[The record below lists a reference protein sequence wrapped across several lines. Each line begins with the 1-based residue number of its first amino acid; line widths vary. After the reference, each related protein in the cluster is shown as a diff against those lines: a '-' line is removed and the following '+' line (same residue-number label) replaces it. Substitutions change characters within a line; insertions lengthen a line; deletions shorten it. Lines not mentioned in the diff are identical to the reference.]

1 MICNRLV
8 LSGVELGEMYDTL
21 ARTLT
26 EDPITTLNGITA
38 PEVRAELDQ
47 ILRSRVFIQSHRIRR
62 FLQFIVE
69 ESLLGQPHRLKEY
82 PIGLEVFDRREAFD
96 PRVDSIVRV
105 EARRLRNKLEEYYRT
120 DGRDDHVRI
129 LLRKGSYM
137 PVFEHRNFTGG
148 NGHAPR
154 RTVEIAPLSF
164 INPAPNAGQLADEI
178 QRRLAHV
185 LIKEGCL
192 QVIAQPHSAPSASEI
207 NGLSRHVS
215 SADYVIEGSLEFG
228 PNGGFHLIVQL
239 LNSADGSYTWSEA
252 TDFEYPDLRSVAQ
265 LAQSLLRELIAPP
278 DHAVIARRNSEHKEI
293 RDFYLQGRYHWK
305 LATPDSIRNS
315 VACFTSAVDVDA
327 NYAAGWAA
335 LSQALLVSSMFGFLA
350 PQDAGDRMKEA
361 ALKAITLNPLL
372 PEAHVAL
379 GSVLSLLDWNWAAG
393 EQELEKSIQ
402 LDSHDAVG
410 HVAYGIHLACREKF
424 ESALAEVER
433 ALELDPA
440 SLFPNFVLG
449 WLYGV
454 SRRFDEAV
462 SHHMLVSQ
470 LAPDYGLP
478 HFGLGLAYAGKGM
491 YEDAIAHF
499 TNANPLKCRSL
510 LRGQLGHCYAMSGRR
525 EEALQEIGAL
535 NERSPNYVSPV
546 SFAAIYAGLN
556 DQEQAL
562 HHLERALEARDTS
575 LPVNL
580 LNPEFDFLR
589 SESRFQA
596 IRQRLGLL

>member
-1 MICNRLV
+1 
-8 LSGVELGEMYDTL
+8 MYDT
-21 ARTLT
+21 ATRTIIEEPPT
-26 EDPITTLNGITA
+26 TTLNGIA
-38 PEVRAELDQ
+38 ASDVRAELDQ

-105 EARRLRNKLEEYYRT
+105 EARRLRNKLDEYYRT
-120 DGRDDHVRI
+120 EGRDDHVRI

-137 PVFEHRNFTGG
+137 PVFEHRSFTGSG
-148 NGHAPR
+148 GPGPAPR

-192 QVIAQPHSAPSASEI
+192 QVIAQPHSAPFTSEV
-207 NGLSRHVS
+207 NGLSRHVTN
-215 SADYVIEGSLEFG
+215 ADYVIEGSLEFR
-228 PNGGFHLIVQL
+228 PSGFHLIVQL
-239 LNSADGSYTWSEA
+239 FNSADGSYTWSEA
-252 TDFEYPDLRSVAQ
+252 TDFEYPDLRGVAQ
-265 LAQSLLRELIAPP
+265 LAQSLLRELVSPP
-278 DHAVIARRNSEHKEI
+278 DHAVIARRHSEHKEI

-315 VACFTSAVDVDA
+315 VACFTHAVESDA

-335 LSQALLVSSMFGFLA
+335 LSQALLVSSMFGFLT
-350 PQDAGDRMKEA
+350 PQEAGDRMKDA
-361 ALKAITLNPLL
+361 ALKAISLNPLL

-379 GSVLSLLDWNWAAG
+379 GSVLALLDWNWAAG

-402 LDSHDAVG
+402 LDSHDATG
-410 HVAYGIHLACREKF
+410 HVAYGIHLACRELF

-440 SLFPNFVLG
+440 SLFANFVLG

-454 SRRFDEAV
+454 SRRYDEAI
-462 SHHMLVSQ
+462 SQHLLVSQ

-478 HFGLGLAYAGKGM
+478 YFGLGLAYAGKGLFD
-491 YEDAIAHF
+491 DAIAHF
-499 TNANPLKCRSL
+499 TNANPMKCRSL
-510 LRGQLGHCYAMSGRR
+510 LRGQLGYCYARAGRR
-525 EEALQEIGAL
+525 DEALQELGAL
-535 NERSPNYVSPV
+535 NERSPHYVSPM

-556 DQEQAL
+556 DPQQAL
-562 HHLERALEARDTS
+562 HHLERALEVHDTS

-580 LNPEFDFLR
+580 LNPEFDALR
-589 SESRFQA
+589 SEPRFQS
-596 IRQRLGLL
+596 IRQRLGLA

>member
-1 MICNRLV
+1 MTPTAVDPSEEMITV
-8 LSGVELGEMYDTL
+8 
-21 ARTLT
+21 
-26 EDPITTLNGITA
+26 LNGIPA
-38 PEVRAELDQ
+38 AEIRAQLDL
-47 ILRSRVFIQSHRIRR
+47 ILRSRAFIQSHRIRR
-62 FLQFIVE
+62 FLQFVWK

-82 PIGLEVFDRREAFD
+82 LIGLEVFDRREAFD

-120 DGRDDHVRI
+120 EGRDDHVRI

-148 NGHAPR
+148 SGPAPR
-154 RTVEIAPLSF
+154 RTVEIAQLSF
-164 INPAPNAGQLADEI
+164 INPAHNAGQLADEI

-192 QVIAQPHSAPSASEI
+192 QVIAQPHSAPLASEM

-215 SADYVIEGSLEFG
+215 SADYVIEGSLEFS
-228 PNGGFHLIVQL
+228 PDGFHLIVQL
-239 LNSADGSYTWSEA
+239 FNSADGSYTWSEA
-252 TDFEYPDLRSVAQ
+252 TDFEYPDLRGVAQ

-278 DHAVIARRNSEHKEI
+278 DHAVVARRHSEHKEI

-335 LSQALLVSSMFGFLA
+335 LSQSLLVSSMFGFLA

-361 ALKAITLNPLL
+361 ALKAISLNPLL

-379 GSVLSLLDWNWAAG
+379 GSVLALLDRNWAAG
-393 EQELEKSIQ
+393 EQEREKSIQ
-402 LDSHDAVG
+402 LANHDAVG
-410 HVAYGIHLACREKF
+410 HVAYGIPLACREKF
-424 ESALAEVER
+424 ESALTEVER
-433 ALELDPA
+433 ALEVDPA

-462 SHHMLVSQ
+462 SQHMLVSQ

-491 YEDAIAHF
+491 HDDAIAHF

-510 LRGQLGHCYAMSGRR
+510 L
-525 EEALQEIGAL
+525 
-535 NERSPNYVSPV
+535 
-546 SFAAIYAGLN
+546 
-556 DQEQAL
+556 
-562 HHLERALEARDTS
+562 
-575 LPVNL
+575 
-580 LNPEFDFLR
+580 
-589 SESRFQA
+589 
-596 IRQRLGLL
+596 

>member
-1 MICNRLV
+1 MRCNRLV
-8 LSGVELGEMYDTL
+8 LLSVEPGEMYESA
-21 ARTLT
+21 ARTII
-26 EDPITTLNGITA
+26 EEPPTTQNGIA
-38 PEVRAELDQ
+38 ASEVRAQLDQ

-120 DGRDDHVRI
+120 EGRDDHIRI

-137 PVFEHRNFTGG
+137 PIFENGSVAGG
-148 NGHAPR
+148 VAPAPR
-154 RTVEIAPLSF
+154 RTVEIAPLAF
-164 INPAPNAGQLADEI
+164 INPAPNACQFADEI

-192 QVIAQPHSAPSASEI
+192 QVIAQPQPDPFSSET
-207 NGLSRHVS
+207 NGLPRHVS
-215 SADYVIEGSLEFG
+215 NAEYVLEGSLEFQT
-228 PNGGFHLIVQL
+228 NRFHLIVQL
-239 LNSADGSYTWSEA
+239 FSSADGSYTWSEA
-252 TDFEYPDLRSVAQ
+252 TDFEYPDLRGVEQ
-265 LAQSLLRELIAPP
+265 LAQSLLRELVAPP
-278 DHAVIARRNSEHKEI
+278 NQAAVARRHAGHKEI
-293 RDFYLQGRYHWK
+293 RDFYLQGRYYWK

-315 VACFTSAVDVDA
+315 VACFTSAVDFDE

-335 LSQALLVSSMFGFLA
+335 LGQALLVSSMFGFLA
-350 PQDAGDRMKEA
+350 PQETGDRMKEA
-361 ALKAITLNPLL
+361 ALKATALNPLL

-379 GSVLSLLDWNWAAG
+379 GSVLSLLDWSWAAG

-402 LDSHDAVG
+402 LAPHDPTG
-410 HVAYGIHLACREKF
+410 HVAFGIHLACRERF
-424 ESALAEVER
+424 ESAVAEVER

-454 SRRFDEAV
+454 SRRYDEAV
-462 SHHMLVSQ
+462 SQHLLVSQ

-491 YEDAIAHF
+491 FEDAIAHF
-499 TNANPLKCRSL
+499 TNANPLKCHSL
-510 LRGQLGHCYAMSGRR
+510 LRGQLGYCYAMSGRR
-525 EEALQEIGAL
+525 EEALHEIGTL
-535 NERSPNYVSPV
+535 TERSSSHYVSPM
-546 SFAAIYAGLN
+546 SFAAIYAGLG
-556 DQEQAL
+556 DRDQAL
-562 HHLERALEARDTS
+562 QHLERALEARDTS

-580 LNPEFDFLR
+580 LNPEFDNLR
-589 SESRFQA
+589 NEPRFRA
-596 IRQRLGLL
+596 LRQRLGLP

>member
-1 MICNRLV
+1 
-8 LSGVELGEMYDTL
+8 MYDTA
-21 ARTLT
+21 ARTII
-26 EDPITTLNGITA
+26 EDQPTTTLNGIA
-38 PEVRAELDQ
+38 ASDVRAELDQ

-120 DGRDDHVRI
+120 EGRDDHVRI

-137 PVFEHRNFTGG
+137 PVFEHRDFTGQG
-148 NGHAPR
+148 GPGPAPR

-185 LIKEGCL
+185 LIREGCL
-192 QVIAQPHSAPSASEI
+192 QVIAQPHSTAPAIEL
-207 NGLSRHVS
+207 NGLSRHLTN
-215 SADYVIEGSLEFG
+215 ADYVIEGSLEFLPTG
-228 PNGGFHLIVQL
+228 SHLIVQL
-239 LNSADGSYTWSEA
+239 FNSADGSYKWSEA
-252 TDFEYPDLRSVAQ
+252 TNFEYPDLRGVTE
-265 LAQSLLRELIAPP
+265 LAQSLLRELVAPP
-278 DHAVIARRNSEHKEI
+278 DHAVIARRHSEHKEI
-293 RDFYLQGRYHWK
+293 RDFYLQGRYYWK

-315 VACFTSAVDVDA
+315 VACFTSALDFDS

-350 PQDAGDRMKEA
+350 PQEAGDRMKEA
-361 ALKAITLNPLL
+361 ALKAVSLNPLL

-393 EQELEKSIQ
+393 ERELEKSIQ
-402 LDSHDAVG
+402 LDSHDPTG

-440 SLFPNFVLG
+440 SLFPNFILG

-454 SRRFDEAV
+454 SRRYDEAV
-462 SHHMLVSQ
+462 SQHMLVSQ

-478 HFGLGLAYAGKGM
+478 YFGLGLAYAGKGM
-491 YEDAIAHF
+491 FDDAIAHF

-510 LRGQLGHCYAMSGRR
+510 LRGQLGYCYAMAGRR
-525 EEALQEIGAL
+525 EEALQEISAL

-556 DQEQAL
+556 DPERAL

-580 LNPEFDFLR
+580 LNPEFDTLR
-589 SESRFQA
+589 SEPRFQA
-596 IRQRLGLL
+596 IRQRLGLTEPRP

>member
-1 MICNRLV
+1 
-8 LSGVELGEMYDTL
+8 MYDTA
-21 ARTLT
+21 ARTLIEEPT
-26 EDPITTLNGITA
+26 NTLNGISA
-38 PEVRAELDQ
+38 SEVRTELDQ

-120 DGRDDHVRI
+120 EGRDDQVRI

-137 PVFEHRNFTGG
+137 PIFEHRNLT
-148 NGHAPR
+148 NGATPAPK
-154 RTVEIAPLSF
+154 RTVEIAPLAF
-164 INPAPNAGQLADEI
+164 INPASNAAQLADEI

-192 QVIAQPHSAPSASEI
+192 QVIAQPHIAPSSSEV
-207 NGLSRHVS
+207 NGLSRHVNN
-215 SADYVIEGSLEFG
+215 ADYVIEGSLEFRPTG
-228 PNGGFHLIVQL
+228 THLIIQL
-239 LNSADGSYTWSEA
+239 FRSADGSYTWSETA
-252 TDFEYPDLRSVAQ
+252 DFEYPDLGSVEQ
-265 LAQSLLRELIAPP
+265 LGQSLLRELV
-278 DHAVIARRNSEHKEI
+278 AVPEQAVVARRHSGHKEV

-305 LATPDSIRNS
+305 LATPDSIRAS
-315 VACFTSAVDVDA
+315 VASFNGAVEFDG
-327 NYAAGWAA
+327 NYAAAWAA
-335 LSQALLVSSMFGFLA
+335 LSQSLLVSSMFGLLA
-350 PQDAGDRMKEA
+350 PQETGNRMREA
-361 ALKAITLNPLL
+361 ALKATSLNPLL

-379 GSVLSLLDWNWAAG
+379 GSVLSLLDWNWTAG

-402 LDSHDAVG
+402 LDGHDATG
-410 HVAYGIHLACREKF
+410 HIAYGILLACREKF
-424 ESALAEVER
+424 EPAVAEVER

-440 SLFPNFVLG
+440 SLFPNFILG
-449 WLYGV
+449 WLFGV
-454 SRRFDEAV
+454 SRRYDEAI
-462 SHHMLVSQ
+462 SQHMLVSQ

-499 TNANPLKCRSL
+499 TNANQLKCRSL
-510 LRGQLGHCYAMSGRR
+510 LRGQLGYCYAMAGRR
-525 EEALQEIGAL
+525 QEALQEIGAL
-535 NERSPNYVSPV
+535 NERSSHYVSPV
-546 SFAAIYAGLN
+546 SFAAIYAGLG
-556 DQEQAL
+556 DKEQAL

-580 LNPEFDFLR
+580 LNPEFDNLR
-589 SESRFQA
+589 NEPRLRTL
-596 IRQRLGLL
+596 RQRLGLL

>member
-1 MICNRLV
+1 
-8 LSGVELGEMYDTL
+8 MYDT
-21 ARTLT
+21 ATRTII
-26 EDPITTLNGITA
+26 EDQPNTTLNGIA
-38 PEVRAELDQ
+38 ASEVRAELDQ

-120 DGRDDHVRI
+120 EGREDHIRI

-137 PVFEHRNFTGG
+137 PVFEHRNFGG
-148 NGHAPR
+148 QNGSGPAPR
-154 RTVEIAPLSF
+154 RSVEIAPLSF
-164 INPAPNAGQLADEI
+164 VNPAPNAGQLADEI

-192 QVIAQPHSAPSASEI
+192 QVIAQPHSPPFASEI
-207 NGLSRHVS
+207 NGLSRHVTT
-215 SADYVIEGSLEFG
+215 ADYVIEGSLEFLPEG
-228 PNGGFHLIVQL
+228 YHLIVQL
-239 LNSADGSYTWSEA
+239 FNSADGSYTWSEA
-252 TDFEYPDLRSVAQ
+252 TDFEYPDLRGVAQ
-265 LAQSLLRELIAPP
+265 LAQSLLRELVAPP
-278 DHAVIARRNSEHKEI
+278 DHAVIARRHSEHKEI

-315 VACFTSAVDVDA
+315 VACFSHAVEFDE

-335 LSQALLVSSMFGFLA
+335 LSQSLLVSSMFGFLT
-350 PQDAGDRMKEA
+350 PQEAGDRMKEA
-361 ALKAITLNPLL
+361 ALKAIAINPQL

-402 LDSHDAVG
+402 LDRHDTTG
-410 HVAYGIHLACREKF
+410 HIAYGIHLACRERF
-424 ESALAEVER
+424 DAALAEVER

-449 WLYGV
+449 WLFGV
-454 SRRFDEAV
+454 SRRYDEAI
-462 SHHMLVSQ
+462 SQHLLVSQ

-478 HFGLGLAYAGKGM
+478 YFGLGLAYAGKGM
-491 YEDAIAHF
+491 FEDAIAHF

-510 LRGQLGHCYAMSGRR
+510 LRGQLGYCYAMAGRR
-525 EEALQEIGAL
+525 QEALQEISAL

-556 DQEQAL
+556 DPEQVL
-562 HHLERALEARDTS
+562 QHLERALELRDTS

-580 LNPEFDFLR
+580 LNPEFDALR
-589 SESRFQA
+589 SDQRFQA
-596 IRQRLGLL
+596 IRQRLGLA

>member
-1 MICNRLV
+1 
-8 LSGVELGEMYDTL
+8 MYDT
-21 ARTLT
+21 ATRTIIEEPPT
-26 EDPITTLNGITA
+26 TTLNGIA
-38 PEVRAELDQ
+38 ASEVRAELDQ

-105 EARRLRNKLEEYYRT
+105 EARRLRNKLDEYYRT
-120 DGRDDHVRI
+120 EGRDDNVRI

-137 PVFEHRNFTGG
+137 PVFEHRSFAGTGG
-148 NGHAPR
+148 AAPR
-154 RTVEIAPLSF
+154 RAVEIAPLSF
-164 INPAPNAGQLADEI
+164 INPAPNASQLADEI

-192 QVIAQPHSAPSASEI
+192 QVIAQPHSTPFANEM
-207 NGLSRHVS
+207 NGLSRHVTN
-215 SADYVIEGSLEFG
+215 ADYIIEGSLEFRSSG
-228 PNGGFHLIVQL
+228 SHLIVQL
-239 LNSADGSYTWSEA
+239 FNSADGSYTWSEA
-252 TDFEYPDLRSVAQ
+252 TDFEYPDLGSVGQ
-265 LAQSLLRELIAPP
+265 LAQSLLRELVAPP
-278 DHAVIARRNSEHKEI
+278 DHAVIARRHSEHKEI

-315 VACFTSAVDVDA
+315 VACFSHAVESDA

-350 PQDAGDRMKEA
+350 PQEAGDRMKEA
-361 ALKAITLNPLL
+361 ALKAISLNPLL

-393 EQELEKSIQ
+393 EQELEKSIL
-402 LDSHDAVG
+402 LDSHDATG
-410 HVAYGIHLACREKF
+410 HVAYGIHLACRERF

-440 SLFPNFVLG
+440 SLFANLVLG

-454 SRRFDEAV
+454 SRHYDEAI
-462 SHHMLVSQ
+462 SQHLLVSQ

-478 HFGLGLAYAGKGM
+478 YFGLGLAYAGKGM
-491 YEDAIAHF
+491 FEDAIAHF

-510 LRGQLGHCYAMSGRR
+510 LRGQLGYCYAMSGRR
-525 EEALQEIGAL
+525 EEALQELSAL

-556 DQEQAL
+556 HPEQAL
-562 HHLERALEARDTS
+562 DHLERALEARDTS

-580 LNPEFDFLR
+580 LNPEFDALR
-589 SESRFQA
+589 SEPRFQT
-596 IRQRLGLL
+596 IRQRLGLA

>member
-1 MICNRLV
+1 MDR
-8 LSGVELGEMYDTL
+8 
-21 ARTLT
+21 
-26 EDPITTLNGITA
+26 
-38 PEVRAELDQ
+38 

-120 DGRDDHVRI
+120 EGRDDHVRI

-137 PVFEHRNFTGG
+137 PIFEHRSMAGG
-148 NGHAPR
+148 VSPVPR
-154 RTVEIAPLSF
+154 RTVEIAPLAF

-178 QRRLAHV
+178 QRRLSHV

-192 QVIAQPHSAPSASEI
+192 QVIAQPQPDPFSSEI
-207 NGLSRHVS
+207 NGVNGLSRHVTN
-215 SADYVIEGSLEFG
+215 ADYVIEGSLEFR
-228 PNGGFHLIVQL
+228 PSGFHLIVQL
-239 LNSADGSYTWSEA
+239 FHCAQGSYTWSEA
-252 TDFEYPDLRSVAQ
+252 TDFEYPELGGVEQ
-265 LAQSLLRELIAPP
+265 LAQSLLRELVAPP
-278 DHAVIARRNSEHKEI
+278 DQAVVARRHTEHKEI
-293 RDFYLQGRYHWK
+293 RDFYLQGRYYWK

-315 VACFTSAVDVDA
+315 VACFTSAVDFDA

-335 LSQALLVSSMFGFLA
+335 LSQAVLVSSMFGFLA
-350 PQDAGDRMKEA
+350 PQDAGARMKDA
-361 ALKAITLNPLL
+361 ALKATSLNPLL

-402 LDSHDAVG
+402 LDNHDATG

-424 ESALAEVER
+424 ESAVVEVER

-462 SHHMLVSQ
+462 SQHMLVSQ

-478 HFGLGLAYAGKGM
+478 YFGLGLAYAGKGM
-491 YEDAIAHF
+491 FEDAIAHF
-499 TNANPLKCRSL
+499 TNANPMKCRAL
-510 LRGQLGHCYAMSGRR
+510 LRGQLGYCYAMAGRR
-525 EEALQEIGAL
+525 DEALQEIGML
-535 NERSPNYVSPV
+535 TERSSQYVSPM
-546 SFAAIYAGLN
+546 SFAAIYAGLS
-556 DQEQAL
+556 DKEQAL
-562 HHLERALEARDTS
+562 HHLERALEAHDTS

-580 LNPEFDFLR
+580 LNPEYDNLR
-589 SESRFQA
+589 DEPRFQA
-596 IRQRLGLL
+596 LRQRLGLVV

>member
-1 MICNRLV
+1 
-8 LSGVELGEMYDTL
+8 MYDTA
-21 ARTLT
+21 ARTLIEEPT
-26 EDPITTLNGITA
+26 ATLNGIA
-38 PEVRAELDQ
+38 ASDIRAELEQ

-120 DGRDDHVRI
+120 EGRDDTVRI

-137 PVFEHRNFTGG
+137 PVFEHRNSTGSSG
-148 NGHAPR
+148 PALR
-154 RTVEIAPLSF
+154 RTIEIAPLAF
-164 INPAPNAGQLADEI
+164 LNPAPNAGQLADEI

-192 QVIAQPHSAPSASEI
+192 QVIAQPQSAPAAGET
-207 NGLSRHVS
+207 NGFARHVTN
-215 SADYVIEGSLEFG
+215 ADYIIEGSLEFG
-228 PNGGFHLIVQL
+228 QDSSAHLLLQL
-239 LNSADGSYTWSEA
+239 FNSAEGSYSWSEA
-252 TDFEYPDLRSVAQ
+252 TDFEYPDLRGVAQ
-265 LAQSLLRELIAPP
+265 LAQSLLRELVAPP
-278 DHAVIARRNSEHKEI
+278 DHALIARRHSEHKEI

-305 LATPDSIRNS
+305 QATPDSIRNS
-315 VACFTSAVDVDA
+315 VESFASAVDVDS

-335 LSQALLVSSMFGFLA
+335 LGQALLVSSMFGFIA
-350 PQDAGDRMKEA
+350 PQEAGDRMRDA
-361 ALKAITLNPLL
+361 ALKAVSLNPLL

-379 GSVLSLLDWNWAAG
+379 GSVLSLLDWSWAAG

-402 LDSHDAVG
+402 LDSHDATG
-410 HVAYGIHLACREKF
+410 HVAYGIHLACRERF
-424 ESALAEVER
+424 DSALVEVER

-454 SRRFDEAV
+454 SRRFDEAI
-462 SHHMLVSQ
+462 SQHLLVSQ

-478 HFGLGLAYAGKGM
+478 YFGLGLAYAGKGM
-491 YEDAIAHF
+491 FEDAIAHF
-499 TNANPLKCRSL
+499 TNANPLKCPSL
-510 LRGQLGHCYAMSGRR
+510 LRGQLGYCYAMAGRR
-525 EEALQEIGAL
+525 QEAIQVIHAL
-535 NERSPNYVSPV
+535 NERSPHYVSPV
-546 SFAAIYAGLN
+546 SCAAIYTGLKEP
-556 DQEQAL
+556 DQAL
-562 HHLERALEARDTS
+562 QHLESALEARDTS

-580 LNPEFDFLR
+580 LNPEYDSLR
-589 SESRFQA
+589 NEPRFQA
-596 IRQRLGLL
+596 IRQRLGLV

>member
-1 MICNRLV
+1 MCRTTQ
-8 LSGVELGEMYDTL
+8 MYDTA
-21 ARTLT
+21 ARTII
-26 EDPITTLNGITA
+26 EEPPATTLNGIA
-38 PEVRAELDQ
+38 ASDVRAELDQ

-105 EARRLRNKLEEYYRT
+105 EARRLRNKLDEYYRT
-120 DGRDDHVRI
+120 EGRDDHVRI

-137 PVFEHRNFTGG
+137 PVFEHRSFTGPG
-148 NGHAPR
+148 GPGPAPR

-164 INPAPNAGQLADEI
+164 VNPAPNAGQLADEI

-192 QVIAQPHSAPSASEI
+192 QVIAQPRSAPFVSEI
-207 NGLSRHVS
+207 NGLSRHVTN
-215 SADYVIEGSLEFG
+215 ADYVIEGSLEFR
-228 PNGGFHLIVQL
+228 PSGFHLIVQL
-239 LNSADGSYTWSEA
+239 FNSADGSYTWSEA
-252 TDFEYPDLRSVAQ
+252 TDFEYPDLSGVAQ
-265 LAQSLLRELIAPP
+265 LAQSLLRELVSPP
-278 DHAVIARRNSEHKEI
+278 DHAVIARRHSEHKEI

-315 VACFTSAVDVDA
+315 VACFSHAVESDA

-335 LSQALLVSSMFGFLA
+335 LSQALLVSSMFGFLT
-350 PQDAGDRMKEA
+350 PQEAGDRMKEA
-361 ALKAITLNPLL
+361 ALKAISLNPLL

-379 GSVLSLLDWNWAAG
+379 GSVLALLDWNWAAG

-402 LDSHDAVG
+402 LDSHDATG
-410 HVAYGIHLACREKF
+410 HVAYGIHLACRELF
-424 ESALAEVER
+424 ESALVEVER

-440 SLFPNFVLG
+440 SLFTNFVLG

-454 SRRFDEAV
+454 SRRYDEAI
-462 SHHMLVSQ
+462 SQHLLVSQ

-478 HFGLGLAYAGKGM
+478 YFGLGLAYAGKGLF
-491 YEDAIAHF
+491 EDAIAHF
-499 TNANPLKCRSL
+499 TNANPMKCRSL
-510 LRGQLGHCYAMSGRR
+510 LRGQLGYCYAMAGRR
-525 EEALQEIGAL
+525 EEALQELSAL
-535 NERSPNYVSPV
+535 NERSPNYVSPM

-556 DQEQAL
+556 DPQQAL
-562 HHLERALEARDTS
+562 HHLERALEVRDTS

-580 LNPEFDFLR
+580 LNPEFDALR
-589 SESRFQA
+589 SDPRFHS
-596 IRQRLGLL
+596 IRQRLGLA